1 MEETEQTAEE
11 SENKGFLE
19 LLQTG
24 ELADVDVIAGGRT
37 FNCHKAILGAKSPFF
52 KAAFVHDMKEKAT
65 GIINIDGI
73 DSETVSDML
82 VYIYGGNIERIEEKS
97 DKLLAA
103 SDHFWPLQTTP
114 GRSRRL
120 QATRG

>member
-1 MEETEQTAEE
+1 MEESEETAEE

-24 ELADVDVIAGGRT
+24 ELADVDVIVGGRT

-65 GIINIDGI
+65 GTMTVDGI
-73 DSETVSDML
+73 DSETFSDML
-82 VYIYGGNIERIEEKS
+82 VYIYGGNIERMEEKS

-103 SDHFWPLQTTP
+103 SDQVIDRNDSYPHPALH
-114 GRSRRL
+114 L
-120 QATRG
+120 